1 MKVSMVVAA
10 SLLAAALTACNQK
23 PAGSDAPAASVSS
36 SGIEAD
42 ASINQLMTLHVDPA
56 ADAIWD
62 SVKVISNETGMH
74 EHRPSTSEE
83 WAELERQAQVLLSA
97 AEMLKAG
104 DRAVAASGSVI
115 TPGTLKVAEIHA
127 LIAAERPAFNARAD
141 AFGQAAGNMLA
152 AIKARNADK
161 ISELGGEL
169 DEACE
174 MCHKQFYYPDPVP
187 AKAKSA
193 S

>member
-1 MKVSMVVAA
+1 
-10 SLLAAALTACNQK
+10 
-23 PAGSDAPAASVSS
+23 
-36 SGIEAD
+36 
-42 ASINQLMTLHVDPA
+42 MTLHVDPA

-62 SVKVISNETGMH
+62 SVKVISNETGML

-83 WAELERQAQVLLSA
+83 WVELERQAQVLVSA
-97 AEMLKAG
+97 AEKLKAG

-127 LIAAERPAFNARAD
+127 LIAAQRPAFNARAD
-141 AFGQAAGNMLA
+141 AFSQAAGNMLT
-152 AIKARNADK
+152 AIKARNAGK

-174 MCHKQFYYPDPVP
+174 MRHKQFLLSRPVP
-187 AKAKSA
+187 TKAKSA